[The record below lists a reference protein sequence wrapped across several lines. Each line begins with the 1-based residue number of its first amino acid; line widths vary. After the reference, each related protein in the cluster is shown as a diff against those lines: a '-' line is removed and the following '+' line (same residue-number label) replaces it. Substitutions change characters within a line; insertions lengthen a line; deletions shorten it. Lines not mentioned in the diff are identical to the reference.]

1 MRRGLYEGV
10 VLRLI
15 RQAPFRCGHCQMRF
29 FDRWDGPPK
38 DARRSRHSVLTYL
51 GLWDPADGE
60 PSMVIFCFL
69 AIGLVLGSLLIWAV
83 AGVLGLGSVLD
94 TVASWLYPA
103 FAASSGG

>member
-1 MRRGLYEGV
+1 
-10 VLRLI
+10 
-15 RQAPFRCGHCQMRF
+15 
-29 FDRWDGPPK
+29 
-38 DARRSRHSVLTYL
+38 
-51 GLWDPADGE
+51 
-60 PSMVIFCFL
+60 MVIFRFL